1 LLARRAR
8 RPGPYQAVA
17 LLLGATLLSAVP
29 AGAAEP
35 APVASAPETPA
46 VPQTVALGEMPGRLE
61 STELLLR
68 KTRNLVESDD
78 QTHDAEA
85 ALPGLRGHTD
95 EGLSVLE
102 RFLASTPARARLTG
116 AIADWKYRREGL
128 TEWKDRLATRADRL
142 EQAMNSVQ
150 AERDLWVRT
159 RDEARAAGV
168 PAAVRTRLDT
178 TIDSCEKVLLLA
190 RRQRNAV
197 LTLQDQFVQL
207 QLAADD
213 AIARIAAAK
222 DAYRAHLFQ
231 PDAPAL
237 WRDLWSFRFGAQKD
251 AVGNSLLDDGQNL
264 LDFARTN
271 APRLLLDLLI
281 FGALFYGTLA
291 LRRRVA
297 KWTETDPEL
306 GRSAAMFERPVSLAL
321 LAMVLLLPSIH
332 VHRPSVVVDLVRL
345 LLLIPVVRLL
355 APLFEA
361 AVRPLIGMVAG
372 LYVLM
377 RLQDLLDASV
387 LGKHVLFL
395 FQLVV
400 SISFLLWLMRPARLK
415 QLPASARLPGGLRLG
430 TRAALVLLV
439 TSLLAGAL
447 GFRSL
452 STLLGN
458 GVLTS
463 TFLALV
469 AYAAVRA
476 VEVVLRVLLSTDRA
490 RQLGLVRQRGDALVR
505 STTRVVTAAM
515 SVLWLLLTLDA
526 FAVRDPLLEAGRSLL
541 DFAVEVGELK
551 LSVGDVLAFAI
562 TLAAAFGISRVI
574 RFFLVE
580 EVFTRMHV
588 QRGISNAISTLLHYV
603 ILMLG
608 FVLALSAAGM
618 DFTRV
623 TLLAGAFGVGIG
635 FGLQNVVNNF
645 VSGLILL
652 FERPIQTGD
661 IIDVGGVMGEV
672 RRIGARSSTVRT
684 FDGAEVIVPNA
695 TLISDKVVNWTLS
708 DRLRRIDVSVGVAY
722 GTDPAQVIEILKRI
736 AAENTSVLH
745 YPEPQVLFTGF
756 GDSSLNFMLRTWIPR
771 FEDGLQLQSDLSVQ
785 LCAALAEAGIEIPF
799 PQRDLHLRSVPP
811 GMGPPAGSDAPDEE
825 V

>member
-1 LLARRAR
+1 
-8 RPGPYQAVA
+8 
-17 LLLGATLLSAVP
+17 
-29 AGAAEP
+29 
-35 APVASAPETPA
+35 
-46 VPQTVALGEMPGRLE
+46 
-61 STELLLR
+61 
-68 KTRNLVESDD
+68 
-78 QTHDAEA
+78 
-85 ALPGLRGHTD
+85 
-95 EGLSVLE
+95 
-102 RFLASTPARARLTG
+102 
-116 AIADWKYRREGL
+116 
-128 TEWKDRLATRADRL
+128 
-142 EQAMNSVQ
+142 
-150 AERDLWVRT
+150 
-159 RDEARAAGV
+159 
-168 PAAVRTRLDT
+168 
-178 TIDSCEKVLLLA
+178 
-190 RRQRNAV
+190 
-197 LTLQDQFVQL
+197 
-207 QLAADD
+207 
-213 AIARIAAAK
+213 
-222 DAYRAHLFQ
+222 
-231 PDAPAL
+231 
-237 WRDLWSFRFGAQKD
+237 
-251 AVGNSLLDDGQNL
+251 
-264 LDFARTN
+264 
-271 APRLLLDLLI
+271 
-281 FGALFYGTLA
+281 
-291 LRRRVA
+291 
-297 KWTETDPEL
+297 
-306 GRSAAMFERPVSLAL
+306 
-321 LAMVLLLPSIH
+321 
-332 VHRPSVVVDLVRL
+332 
-345 LLLIPVVRLL
+345 
-355 APLFEA
+355 
-361 AVRPLIGMVAG
+361 
-372 LYVLM
+372 
-377 RLQDLLDASV
+377 
-387 LGKHVLFL
+387 LFL

-400 SISFLLWLMRPARLK
+400 SIAFLLWLMRPARLK
-415 QLPASARLPGGLRLG
+415 RLPASARLPGGLRLG

-505 STTRVVTAAM
+505 STTRIVTAVM
-515 SVLWLLLTLDA
+515 GFLWLLLTLDA
-526 FAVRDPLLEAGRSLL
+526 FAVREPLLEAGRSLL

-580 EVFTRMHV
+580 EVFTRMHL

-695 TLISDKVVNWTLS
+695 TLISEKVVNWTLS

-722 GTDPAQVIEILKRI
+722 GTDPAQVLEILKRI
-736 AAENTSVLH
+736 AAENTSVLR